1 MPMSRSGRFGSYLP
15 VASRLARG
23 QKEAQARAKKLGR
36 QLAPV
41 AIEGRDIVTTFWGKA
56 WCQHLERYSDIA
68 NRLPRGRTLVR
79 NGSVVDVAIENGR
92 VHALVCGSELYEI
105 TITIVPAGQDEW
117 RALVKA
123 CGGRIDSVVELLAG
137 RIAGAVMEVLTD
149 PKGGLFP
156 EPKHIRFACSCPDSA
171 RLCKHIAAVLYG
183 IGARL
188 DRAPHLLFVL
198 RGVDPNDL
206 TTAAVAAGVDV
217 VRPPSASLRTLA
229 PERVAELFG
238 VDWPA
243 TEAPQPRTKPRPT
256 RSAKK
261 AAKNAPKKARNETPK
276 ATKKTAAK
284 PARAH
289 R

>member
-1 MPMSRSGRFGSYLP
+1 MPQRRSGRFGSYIP

-23 QKEAQARAKKLGR
+23 QKQAEAHAQKAGR

-79 NGSVVDVAIENGR
+79 NGSVVDLAITRGR
-92 VHALVCGSELYEI
+92 VDALVCGSALYEVSIGI
-105 TITIVPAGQDEW
+105 TPASPAEW
-117 RALVKA
+117 QSLVRA

-137 RIAGAVMEVLTD
+137 RVAGAVMQVLTE
-149 PKGGLFP
+149 PKAGLFP
-156 EPKHIRFACSCPDSA
+156 DPKHIHFACTCPDAA

-198 RGVDPNDL
+198 RDVDPNEL
-206 TTAAVAAGVDV
+206 TKAAVGAGVDV
-217 VRPPSASLRTLA
+217 VRAPTGKFRTLA

-238 VDWPA
+238 VAWQPVRAKAPA
-243 TEAPQPRTKPRPT
+243 KPRRSKKGNT
-256 RSAKK
+256 RKRS
-261 AAKNAPKKARNETPK
+261 
-276 ATKKTAAK
+276 
-284 PARAH
+284 
-289 R
+289 